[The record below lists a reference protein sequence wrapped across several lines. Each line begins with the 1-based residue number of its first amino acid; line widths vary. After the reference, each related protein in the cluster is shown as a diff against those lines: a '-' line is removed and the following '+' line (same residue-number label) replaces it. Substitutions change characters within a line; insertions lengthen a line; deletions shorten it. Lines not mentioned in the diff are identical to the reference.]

1 MTFALMYA
9 LVNLIIDV
17 TYALLDPR
25 LRLVYE

>member
-17 TYALLDPR
+17 AALLDPR